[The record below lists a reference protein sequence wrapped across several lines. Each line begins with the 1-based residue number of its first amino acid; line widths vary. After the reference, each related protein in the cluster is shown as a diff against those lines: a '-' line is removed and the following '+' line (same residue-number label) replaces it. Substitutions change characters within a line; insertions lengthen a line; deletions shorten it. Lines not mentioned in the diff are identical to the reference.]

1 MRQEAQI
8 IGLVSKLD
16 DEQTLLGKVQ
26 KSIKKNQGRIEEMEE
41 ELEAKR
47 QARAKAQRQISDL
60 ARDEELGKRL
70 REAQMELTKERE

>member
-1 MRQEAQI
+1 
-8 IGLVSKLD
+8 
-16 DEQTLLGKVQ
+16 
-26 KSIKKNQGRIEEMEE
+26 MEE

-47 QARAKAQRQISDL
+47 QARAKVERQISDL